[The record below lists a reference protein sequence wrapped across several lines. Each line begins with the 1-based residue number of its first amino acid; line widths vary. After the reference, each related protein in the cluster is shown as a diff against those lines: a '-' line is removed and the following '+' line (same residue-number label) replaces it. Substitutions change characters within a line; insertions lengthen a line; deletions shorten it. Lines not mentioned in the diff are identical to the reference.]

1 MLILLPLDLFII
13 IFVVYILLKKTSFK
27 YIKLV
32 CFLILI
38 PLLTLKIVLIKELDN
53 FVDKSFYPEGKY
65 YDYLSDR
72 ESIAR
77 LALSQSSTLLYPLWA
92 PYFIGVSQW
101 RHGPGNKIYKDKREA
116 EKFEVLS
123 YDCFNNKIGSCEYYL
138 REFFSLK
145 NDSRSVYKKNV
156 NKVIDQYLNLR
167 QTTDKIKHFALKNTL
182 TGKREIVEQPYHC
195 FDMYILKD
203 IRKFQS
209 DIKKFN
215 QYEFYVKFLYN
226 TFRSKE
232 CSLGGFV
239 FVSYIRDLLTDDLI
253 LPSDIKKFSD
263 DFKYIFNN
271 LRDDEL
277 NTLVDHTLLKFKR
290 NTKQLKLTA
299 GEVFLKENLC
309 VHKELEG
316 RSINVKKAC
325 DYYRKF

>member
-65 YDYLSDR
+65 YDYFSDR
-72 ESIAR
+72 ENVAR
-77 LALSQSSTLLYPLWA
+77 LALSQSATLLYPLWA

-101 RHGPGNKIYKDKREA
+101 RHGPGNKIYKDKRES

-138 REFFSLK
+138 KEFFSLK
-145 NDSRSVYKKNV
+145 NDGPGVDKENV
-156 NKVIDQYLNLR
+156 NKVINQYLNLR
-167 QTTDKIKHFALKNTL
+167 QTTEKKEEFFVYNSL
-182 TGKREIVEQPYHC
+182 TQKRKTVEQPYHC
-195 FDMYILKD
+195 SDMYILKD
-203 IRKFQS
+203 IRQYQKPISNFRE
-209 DIKKFN
+209 
-215 QYEFYVKFLYN
+215 YEFFMKFLHEAYK
-226 TFRSKE
+226 SKD
-232 CSLGGFV
+232 CSLGGFL
-239 FVSYIRDLLTDDLI
+239 FITYIREFLNSSKVLL
-253 LPSDIKKFSD
+253 SDIERYTNECKLI
-263 DFKYIFNN
+263 FKSLSI
-271 LRDDEL
+271 DEL
-277 NTLVDHTLLKFKR
+277 NDIVDPTIIKIER
-290 NTKQLKLTA
+290 NVKSLELTT

>member
-1 MLILLPLDLFII
+1 M
-13 IFVVYILLKKTSFK
+13 
-27 YIKLV
+27 
-32 CFLILI
+32 
-38 PLLTLKIVLIKELDN
+38 TLKIVLIKELDN

-65 YDYLSDR
+65 YDYFSDR
-72 ESIAR
+72 ENVAR
-77 LALSQSSTLLYPLWA
+77 LALSQSATLLYPLWA
-92 PYFIGVSQW
+92 PYFIGMSHW

-138 REFFSLK
+138 KEFFSLK
-145 NDSRSVYKKNV
+145 NDSKSVYKKNV
-156 NKVIDQYLNLR
+156 NEVIDQYLNLR
-167 QTTDKIKHFALKNTL
+167 QTTDKKLSFILNNSL
-182 TGKREIVEQPYHC
+182 SEKRERVEQPYHC

-203 IRKFQS
+203 IRKYQKANNNFEEY
-209 DIKKFN
+209 D
-215 QYEFYVKFLYN
+215 FYINFLHDAYK
-226 TFRSKE
+226 SKE
-232 CSLGGFV
+232 CFLGRFLFV
-239 FVSYIRDLLTDDLI
+239 NYVRKFLTRNKV
-253 LPSDIKKFSD
+253 LPNEIKRFSN

-271 LRDDEL
+271 LSNNEL
-277 NTLVDHTLLKFKR
+277 NAVVDQTVLKLKR